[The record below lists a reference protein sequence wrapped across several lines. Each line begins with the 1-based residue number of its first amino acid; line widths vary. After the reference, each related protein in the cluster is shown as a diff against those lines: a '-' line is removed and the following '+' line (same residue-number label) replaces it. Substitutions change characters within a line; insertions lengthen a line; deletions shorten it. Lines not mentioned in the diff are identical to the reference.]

1 MSSMFPNHAT
11 ELAGRTDNV
20 QLFLIVI
27 MGFWF
32 IACNGAMIFMLLKYR
47 RKGPDDKTS
56 PIKGNHLLETAW
68 TVIPTIL
75 VLIIFIY
82 GIDVW
87 SEMRQPPEDAM
98 QIDVRGQKWAWSFI
112 YGDDII
118 PGGRRV
124 PSDLYVP
131 QGVAVKLN
139 MKSND
144 VLHSFYVPEFRIK
157 EDVTPSWYT
166 HLWFKADK
174 VGDFRINCTEYCG
187 NGHWRM
193 SGTVHV
199 LDPDTWQR
207 FLKNEPLNPDER
219 VRTPVEQGEYLYGKW
234 ACNGCHTTD
243 GTPGIGPTLKG
254 LMGRTEHFQDGASL
268 VVDQSYVEESIKRP
282 NAKIVAGFNSGQ
294 MPAFEE
300 QLSQE
305 DIDNLIL
312 FIQTLK

>member
-20 QLFLIVI
+20 QLFLIAI

-32 IACNGAMIFMLLKYR
+32 IACNAAMIFMLLKYR
-47 RKGPDDKTS
+47 RKGPDEKT
-56 PIKGNHLLETAW
+56 PAIKGNHLLETAW

-75 VLIIFIY
+75 VLIIFVY

-98 QIDVRGQKWAWSFI
+98 QIEVRGQRWNWSFI

-118 PGGRRV
+118 PGGRRI
-124 PSDLYVP
+124 PGDLYVP
-131 QGVAVKLN
+131 LGVPVKLN

-144 VLHSFYVPEFRIK
+144 VLHSFFVPEFRVK

-166 HLWFKADK
+166 HLWFKAK
-174 VGDFRINCTEYCG
+174 KPGQYRINCTEYCG

-193 SGTVHV
+193 EGTVHV
-199 LDPDTWQR
+199 LDPETWQR
-207 FLKNEPLNPDER
+207 FLNNEPLDPNER
-219 VRTPVEQGEYLYGKW
+219 VRSPLEQGEYLFTKW
-234 ACNGCHTTD
+234 ACSGCHTSD
-243 GTPGIGPTLKG
+243 GTASTGPTFQG
-254 LMGRTEHFQDGASL
+254 LMGRAEVMQDGTSL
-268 VVDQSYVEESIKRP
+268 TVDRAYVEESIKRP
-282 NAKIVAGFNSGQ
+282 NVKIVAGFNAGQ

-300 QLSQE
+300 QLSQD

-312 FIQTLK
+312 YIETLK